1 LYTREAW
8 LRHTLDALALA
19 LQHLPEARVW
29 DPKITTK
36 RLFISWEKYVFLQEH
51 DVPLIGRYKMVFF
64 LVLLRKMMCSP

>member
-1 LYTREAW
+1 
-8 LRHTLDALALA
+8 LDALALA

-36 RLFISWEKYVFLQEH
+36 MRFFLMGEVGFLQEH

-64 LVLLRKMMCSP
+64 IVLLRKMMCSP